1 MKNQLNSKN
10 VSVTVHGY
18 LCRHAHFQQY
28 QTLKF
33 AIFIFFFIEIY
44 CDFTVFY
51 FFFGGGSIQYE
62 GAKHKIVIV
71 TLLIQTVSIEMS

>member
-10 VSVTVHGY
+10 VSFTVHGY
-18 LCRHAHFQQY
+18 LCRHAHFQQ
-28 QTLKF
+28 L
-33 AIFIFFFIEIY
+33 ANLRSLNFFFIEIY
-44 CDFTVFY
+44 SDFTVFY
-51 FFFGGGSIQYE
+51 RFFLIFFGSIQYE